1 MSLTKDR
8 ELWLYLHNG
17 FVQLDE
23 LKQMP
28 ILSKIYK
35 SFSVPTFLACFL
47 SIIFFIYLTTY

>member
-8 ELWLYLHNG
+8 ELWLYLHNDC
-17 FVQLDE
+17 VQLGE

-28 ILSKIYK
+28 VLSKIYE
-35 SFSVPTFLACFL
+35 SFSVPTFHACFL